1 LAENDFLPV
10 IIGTDLN
17 AYHMAASFHE
27 AYGVKPHVIGKVQL
41 GFTHYSTII
50 ASTTFVEDLDKPEV
64 FVPALRDY
72 AKTLRTQQRAGG
84 TPPTSEPP
92 LLLVGTSDHYVR
104 LIIENAVQLKDLYRF
119 NYPSEAL
126 LNALHVKDAFY
137 PLAQKY
143 GLDIPE
149 THIHHVGDPVRELE
163 QDITRYPVI
172 LKPGNSVEY
181 YRNKFP
187 DQEKVYRLN
196 SAEEV
201 ADVVARISDSGY
213 RGTLIIQDFIPGDD
227 TFIWDSVL
235 YLNTA
240 GRAEFVNFGQVL
252 LQEHEASAIGN
263 YTAIISRFNR
273 EVMTQLKDFLEAIG
287 YTGIANFDI
296 KYDPRD
302 RVFKVLEVNV
312 RQGRSSWYATA
323 QGHNLAGYLV
333 EDLIHDRRREP
344 GECAFVDHDVLFTV
358 VPQYILRKYV
368 TAPGVRDDVARMMR
382 QKKVRN
388 PLYYRGDTSLLRRAW
403 LAVRAVRYRKK
414 YANATWANAI

>member
-1 LAENDFLPV
+1 MAEHNFLPV

-27 AYGVKPHVIGKVQL
+27 AYGIKPHVIGKIQL

-50 ASTTFVEDLDKPEV
+50 ASTTFVDDLDNPEV

-72 AKTLRTQQRAGG
+72 AEKLRRSHPAAESPGQ
-84 TPPTSEPP
+84 PEPA

-104 LIIENAVQLKDLYRF
+104 LIIENSAQLEDLYRF
-119 NYPSEAL
+119 NYPTEEL

-137 PLAQKY
+137 PLAQQH
-143 GLDIPE
+143 GLQIPE
-149 THIHHVGDPVRELE
+149 THIHQIGETVDQLTQG
-163 QDITRYPVI
+163 ITRYPVI

-187 DQEKVYRLN
+187 GQEKVYRLN
-196 SAEEV
+196 SAQEV
-201 ADVVARISDSGY
+201 GDVVARISDSGY

-273 EVMTQLKDFLEAIG
+273 DVMTQLKDFLEAIG
-287 YTGIANFDI
+287 YTGLANFDI

-302 RVFKVLEVNV
+302 DAFKVLEVNV

-333 EDLIHDRRREP
+333 EDLIHDKRREP
-344 GECAFVDHDVLFTV
+344 GECAFVDEEVLFTV

-368 TAPGVRDDVARMMR
+368 TAPGVRDDVARMIR

-388 PLYYRGDTSLLRRAW
+388 PLYYSGDTSVLRRAW
-403 LAVRAVRYRKK
+403 LAVRAVRYRRK
-414 YANATWANAI
+414 YANATWAQPV

>member
-1 LAENDFLPV
+1 LAEHDFLPV

-50 ASTTFVEDLDKPEV
+50 ASTTFVEHLDKPEV

-72 AKTLRTQQRAGG
+72 AKTLRTKQRAGG
-84 TPPTSEPP
+84 TSPTSEPP

-104 LIIENAVQLKDLYRF
+104 LIIEHAAQLDDLYRF

-149 THIHHVGDPVRELE
+149 THIHRVGDPVRELE

-213 RGTLIIQDFIPGDD
+213 RGTLIVQDFIPGDD

-302 RVFKVLEVNV
+302 QVFKVLEVNV

-344 GECAFVDHDVLFTV
+344 GECAYVDHEVLFTV

-414 YANATWANAI
+414 YANATWAKAI

>member
-1 LAENDFLPV
+1 MPQKFVPV

-27 AYGVKPHVIGKVQL
+27 AFGVKPHVIGKVQL

-50 ASTTFVEDLDKPEV
+50 GPITYVENLDDAEV
-64 FVPALRDY
+64 FVPALREY
-72 AKTLRTQQRAGG
+72 AEQLAA
-84 TPPTSEPP
+84 EVP

-104 LIIENAVQLKDLYRF
+104 LIIENAAQLEDLYRF
-119 NYPSEAL
+119 NYPSEDL

-137 PLAQKY
+137 PLAQQH
-143 GLDIPE
+143 GLEIPE
-149 THIHHVGDPVRELE
+149 TQIHQVGDPVEAL
-163 QDITRYPVI
+163 DGAITRYPVI

-181 YRNKFP
+181 YRKKFP
-187 DQEKVYRLN
+187 GQEKVYRLN
-196 SAEEV
+196 SYQEV
-201 ADVVARISDSGY
+201 AGVVGRIADSGY

-235 YLNTA
+235 YLNTE

-273 EVMTQLKDFLEAIG
+273 EVMTQLKEFLETIG

-296 KYDPRD
+296 KYDARD
-302 RVFKVLEVNV
+302 DAFKVLEVNV

-333 EDLIHDRRREP
+333 EDLIRGNRRDE
-344 GECAFVDHDVLFTV
+344 GKCAYADAEVLFTV
-358 VPQYILRKYV
+358 VPKYILRRYV
-368 TAPGVRDDVARMMR
+368 TAPGVRDDVARLIR

-388 PLYYRGDTSLLRRAW
+388 PLYYRGDHSALRRAW
-403 LAVRAVRYRKK
+403 LAVRAVRYRRK
-414 YANATWANAI
+414 YAKATWREQV

>member
-1 LAENDFLPV
+1 MSQNFVPV

-50 ASTTFVEDLDKPEV
+50 GPITYVENLDEAEV
-64 FVPALRDY
+64 FVPALRKY
-72 AKTLRTQQRAGG
+72 AEQLRAAQGA
-84 TPPTSEPP
+84 EVP

-104 LIIENAVQLKDLYRF
+104 LIIENAGQLDEYYRF
-119 NYPSEAL
+119 NYPTEDL

-137 PLAQKY
+137 PLAKQH
-143 GLDIPE
+143 GLAIPE
-149 THIHHVGDPVRELE
+149 TQIHQIGEPVSELE
-163 QDITRYPVI
+163 NAIPRYPVV

-187 DQEKVYRLN
+187 GQEKVYRLN
-196 SAEEV
+196 SYAEV
-201 ADVVARISDSGY
+201 AGVVARISDSGY

-240 GRAEFVNFGQVL
+240 ARAEFVNFGQVL

-273 EVMTQLKDFLEAIG
+273 EVMTELKEFLEAIG
-287 YTGIANFDI
+287 YTGIANVDI

-302 RVFKVLEVNV
+302 DAFKVLEVNV

-333 EDLIHDRRREP
+333 EDLIGGHRREP
-344 GECAFVDHDVLFTV
+344 GECAYADAEVLFTV
-358 VPQYILRKYV
+358 VPKYILRKYV
-368 TAPGVRDDVARMMR
+368 TAPGVRDDVARFIR

-388 PLYYRGDTSLLRRAW
+388 PLHYRGDFSALPTSLLRRAW
-403 LAVRAVRYRKK
+403 LAVRAVRYRRK
-414 YANATWANAI
+414 YANATWAKDS

>member
-1 LAENDFLPV
+1 MAEHDFLPV

-27 AYGVKPHVIGKVQL
+27 AYGVKPHVVGKVQL
-41 GFTHYSTII
+41 GFTHYSSII
-50 ASTTFVEDLDKPEV
+50 SSTTFVEDLDKPEV

-72 AKTLRTQQRAGG
+72 AQSLRREGL
-84 TPPTSEPP
+84 P

-104 LIIENAVQLKDLYRF
+104 LIIENADQLKDLYRF
-119 NYPSEAL
+119 NYPTEDL

-137 PLAQKY
+137 PLAQQH
-143 GLDIPE
+143 GLEIPE
-149 THIHHVGDPVRELE
+149 THIHHVGDPVEELQE
-163 QDITRYPVI
+163 TITRYPVI

-187 DQEKVYRLN
+187 GQEKVYRLN

-201 ADVVARISDSGY
+201 ASVVARISDSGY

-235 YLNTA
+235 YLNTE

-273 EVMTQLKDFLEAIG
+273 EVMTQLKEFLEAIG

-296 KYDPRD
+296 KYDSRD
-302 RVFKVLEVNV
+302 QAFKVLEVNV

-333 EDLIHDRRREP
+333 EDLIHGKRREP
-344 GECAFVDHDVLFTV
+344 GECAFVDKDVLFTV

-368 TAPGVRDDVARMMR
+368 TAPGVRDDVARMIR

-388 PLYYRGDTSLLRRAW
+388 PLYYSGDTSLLRRAW

-414 YANATWANAI
+414 YANATWADAS

>member
-1 LAENDFLPV
+1 MSLSPSFVPV

-50 ASTTFVEDLDKPEV
+50 GPISYVENLDDAEV
-64 FVPALRDY
+64 FVPALRAY
-72 AKTLRTQQRAGG
+72 AEKLRAEQGAGQQMDV
-84 TPPTSEPP
+84 P

-104 LIIENAVQLKDLYRF
+104 LIIENAEQLEDLYRF
-119 NYPSEAL
+119 NYPSEEL

-137 PLAQKY
+137 PLATQH
-143 GLDIPE
+143 GLEIPE
-149 THIHHVGDPVRELE
+149 TQIHRIGDPVAGLE
-163 QDITRYPVI
+163 HAIPRYPVI

-187 DQEKVYRLN
+187 GQEKVYRLD
-196 SAEEV
+196 SYEEV
-201 ADVVARISDSGY
+201 AGVVGRIADSGY

-235 YLNTA
+235 YLNTSA
-240 GRAEFVNFGQVL
+240 RAEFVNFGQVL

-263 YTAIISRFNR
+263 YTAILSRFNR
-273 EVMTQLKDFLEAIG
+273 EVMTQLKEFLEAIG
-287 YTGIANFDI
+287 YTGIANVDI
-296 KYDPRD
+296 KYDARD
-302 RVFKVLEVNV
+302 DAFKVLEVNV

-333 EDLIHDRRREP
+333 EDLISGRRRAP
-344 GECAFVDHDVLFTV
+344 GECAYADAEVLFTV
-358 VPQYILRKYV
+358 VPKYILKKYV
-368 TAPGVRDDVARMMR
+368 TASGVRDDVARLIR
-382 QKKVRN
+382 QRKVRN
-388 PLYYRGDTSLLRRAW
+388 PLHYRGDHSVLRRAW
-403 LAVRAVRYRKK
+403 LAVRALRYRKK
-414 YANATWANAI
+414 YANATWTKDA